1 MKGGDY
7 MIRRYTTPYHHFVL
21 PFLTN
26 EIDEVILTYSQ
37 NDEII
42 FTKEKEDVVIHDI
55 DELLDNASMGED
67 LYALLVSKAG
77 GVEATAESSLLSVH
91 LTQEDTSS
99 FTFYKAEEKNI
110 ALAQIRVKDTKGDAF
125 VSRPIKIR
133 VYGSTS
139 EGVI

>member
-1 MKGGDY
+1 

-21 PFLTN
+21 PFLTD
-26 EIDEVILTYSQ
+26 EIDKVILTYSQ
-37 NDEII
+37 NGEII
-42 FTKEKEDVVIHDI
+42 TTKEKKDVVIHNI
-55 DELLDNASMGED
+55 QELLDNASMGED
-67 LYALLVSKAG
+67 LFALLMSKVGDVNA
-77 GVEATAESSLLSVH
+77 VAESSLLSVH

-110 ALAQIRVKDTKGDAF
+110 ALAQIRILDTKGDAF

-133 VYGSTS
+133 IYGSTS